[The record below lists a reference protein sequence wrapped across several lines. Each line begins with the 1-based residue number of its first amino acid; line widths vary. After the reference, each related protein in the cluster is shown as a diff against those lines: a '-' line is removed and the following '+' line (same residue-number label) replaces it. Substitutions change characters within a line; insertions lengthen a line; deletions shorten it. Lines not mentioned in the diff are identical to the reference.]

1 MIPVRALS
9 SLVRAATAPPGA
21 TRGGALAATER
32 ISAVTHLLIS
42 SEHLARPGLRQASGL
57 NDWSLSGLG
66 LEQRSPLLA
75 RVMRVVAD
83 DRVTT
88 LLSAARAASA
98 LVLLSPVRDP
108 RLRCGADAVAAGAA
122 VLLHPRLRYGTDGSD
137 QVSVLVQVAAATA
150 RAAGAR
156 TRVVDAALW
165 GVALQATLSYAASGW
180 VKLAGASW
188 RSGEA
193 LPGVMRTATYGNP
206 DVWRLARSYPAVA
219 RVLGAGMLALECT
232 FPLAYVAGGR
242 LARPYVASAACFH
255 LTVARIMGLG
265 RFVPSFLSMHPAVLY
280 TARRRSGTGSPVD
293 PRRDDAV
300 PVAAAVA
307 VAAVAARGLAVRL
320 ADERL
325 LDRPRPGEQR
335 FTTRS
340 GNELRYV
347 EQGPTGTEVVFILE
361 NGMAS
366 TTEHW
371 SWVVDDL
378 RRDHA
383 VVTYDRAGYGASSW
397 RCGTVRSLAG
407 IADESRQL
415 VEHVARG
422 RRVVLVGHSLGGY
435 LMMLAS
441 RGVAADVVGL
451 GLVDTS
457 HPDELVLSEKQ
468 ARGARHLDEV
478 LPVMAHS
485 LDLGWGALL
494 RPPDFLNRLPA
505 AARRRAVAQYR
516 TSRLWRAGRREWA
529 ATRVEFEVSP
539 GLPPL
544 TAPVQVVSAART
556 VATDGVQEDLYRR
569 ILAAAPAG
577 GFHVVPGCDH
587 DSILSDRTA
596 ARQVAEV
603 LRASVAGHVR
613 ACLQEVPA

>member
-1 MIPVRALS
+1 MSPIRALS

-21 TRGGALAATER
+21 TRGGTLATTER
-32 ISAVTHLLIS
+32 ISALTHLVIS

-88 LLSAARAASA
+88 LLSASRAASA
-98 LVLLSPVRDP
+98 LLLLSPVRDR

-137 QVSVLVQVAAATA
+137 QVSVLVQAAAATA
-150 RAAGAR
+150 RAAGTR

-193 LPGVMRTATYGNP
+193 LPGVMRTATYGDP
-206 DVWRLARSYPAVA
+206 HVWRLARSHPAVA
-219 RVLGAGMLALECT
+219 RVLGAGMLLLECS
-232 FPLAYVAGGR
+232 FPLVYARGGR
-242 LARPYVASAACFH
+242 LARPYVAAAACFH
-255 LTVARIMGLG
+255 MTVARVMGLG

-280 TARRRSGTGSPVD
+280 TVRRRSDTGSQGD
-293 PRRDDAV
+293 ARRDDTV
-300 PVAAAVA
+300 PVAAALA
-307 VAAVAARGLAVRL
+307 VALVAARGLAVRI

-325 LDRPRPGEQR
+325 LARPRPGEQR

-347 EQGPTGTEVVFILE
+347 EQGPTGAEVLFVLE

-371 SWVVDDL
+371 SWVVEDL

-383 VVTYDRAGYGASSW
+383 VITYDRAGYGASSW

-407 IADESRQL
+407 LADEARQL

-435 LMMLAS
+435 LAMLAS
-441 RGVAADVVGL
+441 RSVAADVVGL

-494 RPPDFLNRLPA
+494 RPPDFLDRLPE
-505 AARRRAVAQYR
+505 AARRRAMAQYR

-529 ATRVEFEVSP
+529 AARTEFEVSP
-539 GLPPL
+539 GLPTL
-544 TAPVQVVSAART
+544 TAPVQVLSAART
-556 VATDGVQEDLYRR
+556 VATDGVQEDLHRR
-569 ILAAAPAG
+569 IVDAAPAG
-577 GFHVVPGCDH
+577 DFHVVPGCDH
-587 DSILSDRTA
+587 DSILSDRA
-596 ARQVAEV
+596 AALRVAEV
-603 LRASVAGHVR
+603 LREAVARPEPSR
-613 ACLQEVPA
+613 ADAVPA